1 MTRADLIARYR
12 DGAAEVESAV
22 AAVLALGPGA
32 IDRRPAPGEW
42 SARETV
48 HHLADSETMSATR
61 IRRLVADDEPVLIAG
76 YDGPVWAA
84 RLHYDRPIEGSL
96 SLLRAVREATADLLD
111 LMTDAD
117 WARTGTHSESGPY
130 SAEGWLEIY
139 AAHAHDHAAQ
149 IRAAAG
155 GSSTHRYR
163 PE

>member
-1 MTRADLIARYR
+1 MDVVTRGGLIARYR

-32 IDRRPAPGEW
+32 IDRRPTPGEW
-42 SARETV
+42 SAREVV

-76 YDGPVWAA
+76 YDEPVWAA

-96 SLLRAVREATADLLD
+96 ALLRAVREATADLLE

-117 WARTGTHSESGPY
+117 WARMGTHSESGPY
-130 SAEGWLEIY
+130 SAERWLEIY

-149 IRAAAG
+149 IRAAARSG
-155 GSSTHRYR
+155 
-163 PE
+163 